1 MAAVATAE
9 GRAINK
15 LEQRSNQHQNDPSN
29 RCQSHLNTTA
39 QYFSVT
45 DTQIKNAVNLV
56 GISYVKVKKKRLI
69 SYRCQ

>member
-15 LEQRSNQHQNDPSN
+15 LEQRWNQHPNKSSN
-29 RCQSHLNTTA
+29 HCQSHLNTTA

-56 GISYVKVKKKRLI
+56 GISYVKVKKKRLT